1 MSKKTKIAVWKFS
14 SCDGCQLSLL
24 DCENELLAIA
34 DAVDIAYFPE
44 ATSVVEEG
52 PYDVSVV
59 EGSVTTPHEA
69 SRIQEIRQQSTIL
82 ITIGACATTGG
93 IQALKNFKNVDDFIS
108 IVYAH
113 PEYIESLETATPI
126 SDHVKVDFQLN
137 GCPINKM
144 QLVEVLCALLNN
156 RHANISKESVCMD
169 CKLKGNPCV
178 MVAQG
183 LPCLGPVTNA
193 GCGALCPSFHR
204 GCYGCFG
211 PKEKANTKA
220 LSQKF
225 KQLGLSN
232 QELTRLYHHI
242 NANAPA
248 FKEEGN
254 KHAD

>member
-1 MSKKTKIAVWKFS
+1 MSRKTKIAVWKFS

-24 DCENELLAIA
+24 NCEDELLAITG
-34 DAVDIAYFPE
+34 AVDIAYFPE
-44 ATSVVEEG
+44 ATSAVMEA
-52 PYDVSVV
+52 PYDVSIV
-59 EGSVTTPHEA
+59 EGSVTSPEEA
-69 SRIQEIRQQSTIL
+69 SRIQEIRQHSTIL

-108 IVYAH
+108 IVYAE
-113 PEYIESLETATPI
+113 PKYIETLDTASPI

-156 RHANISKESVCMD
+156 RRANISKNSVCMD

-211 PKEKANTKA
+211 PKEKGNTEA
-220 LSQKF
+220 LSQQLK
-225 KQLGLSN
+225 KLGLSN
-232 QELTRLYHHI
+232 KELARLYHHI
-242 NANAPA
+242 NANAPT

-254 KHAD
+254 KYAD